1 MTRFNRINIGKSPF
15 SCIHTV
21 EFSIEARGCGG
32 QNVAGKIL
40 LSSKIHANNGNI
52 ERKKAICKTKE
63 LQFEVIQTLRQKSRN
78 LFIEKNNSGQTGPKL
93 LSMLS
98 NIFSQT
104 LFFIGMKKSFSLLLF
119 AHPSYIKSIHIVI
132 CITMLD
138 DAQEIA

>member
-1 MTRFNRINIGKSPF
+1 MTRFNRTNKGKSPF

-21 EFSIEARGCGG
+21 EFSIEARGCGR

-63 LQFEVIQTLRQKSRN
+63 LQFEVIQTLSQKSRN
-78 LFIEKNNSGQTGPKL
+78 LFIEKITQDKQDQNCCQCFLTSFLKQC
-93 LSMLS
+93 
-98 NIFSQT
+98 
-104 LFFIGMKKSFSLLLF
+104 FFIGMKKSFSLLLF